1 MPKILRPIRTLVP
14 ALLAALGAAGCDSAT
29 LSPDSVPG
37 TYVLV
42 SYNGKPLPQETS
54 STESVRLFL
63 LADTFKLGP
72 NGAGQEVG
80 ATRADFLDPARPDE
94 ESVYATDFA
103 YEVNDDRMRVT
114 YICAPNAL
122 ALCAPGP
129 HAIGRIKGDELRVT
143 TMNAVLIFRREGPT
157 RVD

>member
-14 ALLAALGAAGCDSAT
+14 ALLAVLAAGCESST

-54 STESVRLFL
+54 STGSIRFFL

-72 NGAGQEVG
+72 NGAGREVG
-80 ATRADFLDPARPDE
+80 ATRADFLDPSRPDE
-94 ESVYATDFA
+94 ESKHTTDFA
-103 YEVNDDRMRVT
+103 YEINDDRLRVT

-129 HAIGRIKGDELRVT
+129 HAIGRIRGDELTVT
-143 TMNAVLIFRREGPT
+143 TMNALLVFRREGLT